1 MPFRPNG
8 RPTPAGSV
16 DNVAIHYTETLIY
29 AGTVDL
35 ARKVI
40 LKMTEKAT
48 ILDYIGNTPLLK
60 LRQVSDAIGVDI
72 FVKCEFTNPGGSI
85 KDRMA
90 LCMIEEA
97 EKRGDL
103 KPGGTIVDQSTGNT
117 GPALAFVGNV
127 KGYKVRIFLPAQL
140 SSAYDSA
147 DRVRIARFY
156 GADVIPIDLNEHME
170 NADRLQ
176 GVERAAT
183 FVAIR
188 MKQAHDLQ
196 RGDPSNW
203 WANQLCNV
211 DNTRAHR
218 DFTGREILDQMDG
231 RIDGWVAS
239 VGTGGTL
246 LGVAQ
251 ALKEKHPEM
260 KVAGVVPTDD
270 PRIEWVRSRAVH
282 NALEMFGVPK
292 LRFLIEDLLEGKVMD
307 DEITIEN
314 ADAKQMA
321 DRLCREEGLYCGMS
335 SGANVCAAIQMAKT
349 MKKGSKIVTVIVDR
363 RDRYFA
369 EYPNEHYVV

>member
-1 MPFRPNG
+1 MME
-8 RPTPAGSV
+8 
-16 DNVAIHYTETLIY
+16 NV
-29 AGTVDL
+29 
-35 ARKVI
+35 
-40 LKMTEKAT
+40 T
-48 ILDYIGNTPLLK
+48 ILNHIGNTPLLK
-60 LRQVSDAIGVDI
+60 LSHVTDSLDADI

-117 GPALAFVGNV
+117 GPALSFVGNV
-127 KGYKVRIFLPAQL
+127 KGYKVHIFLPAQL
-140 SSAYDSA
+140 SSAYNSA
-147 DRVRIARFY
+147 DRVRIARLY
-156 GADVIPIDLNEHME
+156 GADVVPIDLNEYME

-188 MKQAHDLQ
+188 MKQAYDLQ
-196 RGDPSNW
+196 QSDPSTW

-211 DNTRAHR
+211 DNTKAHR
-218 DFTGREILDQMDG
+218 EYTGREILAQMDG

-251 ALKEKHPEM
+251 ALKETHPDL

-282 NALEMFGVPK
+282 KALENLGGPE
-292 LRFLIEDLLEGKVMD
+292 LRFLIEDLLESRIMD
-307 DEITIEN
+307 HEITIEN
-314 ADAKQMA
+314 ADAKKMA

-349 MKKGSKIVTVIVDR
+349 MEPGSKIVTVIVDR

>member
-1 MPFRPNG
+1 M
-8 RPTPAGSV
+8 
-16 DNVAIHYTETLIY
+16 
-29 AGTVDL
+29 
-35 ARKVI
+35 
-40 LKMTEKAT
+40 T
-48 ILDYIGNTPLLK
+48 ILDHIGNTPLLK
-60 LRQVSDAIGVDI
+60 LNHVTDVPGVDI

-117 GPALAFVGNV
+117 GPALSFVGNV
-127 KGYKVRIFLPAQL
+127 KGYKVQIFLPAQL

-147 DRVRIARFY
+147 DRIRIAKLY
-156 GADVIPIDLNEHME
+156 GANVTPIDLNEFME

-188 MKQAHDLQ
+188 MKQAYDLQ
-196 RGDPSNW
+196 QSDPTIW

-211 DNTRAHR
+211 DNTKAHR
-218 DFTGREILDQMDG
+218 EHTGTEILQQMDG
-231 RIDGWVAS
+231 QIDGWVAS

-251 ALKEKHPEM
+251 TLKEKHPDL
-260 KVAGVVPTDD
+260 KIAGVVPSDD

-282 NALEMFGVPK
+282 KALEKFGGPK
-292 LRFLIEDLLEGKVMD
+292 LRFVIEDLLEDKVMD

-314 ADAKQMA
+314 AEAKNMA

-349 MKKGSKIVTVIVDR
+349 MEKGSKIVTVVVDR